1 MGTWAR
7 AIVLLL
13 ACLALPGAARANHV
27 MIGAE
32 DTSVAVGRALD
43 LLADAPAGLTP
54 EQAMAMTGWRE
65 SESDTPNFGL
75 SQRRVWARLT
85 VAPTTSPAM
94 TWRIIFQ
101 HAQLERAT
109 MFVARADGGYDK
121 VEAGTLAPYAERTL
135 TPHRFAVFPLR
146 PPRDAP
152 QTLLFAFE
160 SRGSILLP
168 ARIMTV
174 EALAKRDRRNNLL
187 FGLVLGSGLAVS
199 IYLFASYFALRD
211 PLYPTV
217 ALFLLSYGIF
227 QAAQAGLPQ
236 YVPFGDAP
244 LSTNAV
250 SALAPPFSSFF
261 AVTILIQLFN
271 LRTVLPL
278 GWHVV
283 RIARLAALVAI
294 PAYFLA
300 PPVAH
305 LVNAAVGTFVALC
318 VASLALVMIYRD
330 TRAVT
335 IFLLAFGAHFIGNFV
350 QIARILAG
358 LPISP
363 DMTLVVVQ
371 AGYAIGALTL
381 AILLSDR
388 LRAQRDQETRQ
399 LRDSEANLERLVAER
414 TRELTETNR
423 ELAQAK
429 RLADAANRAKSEFL
443 ATMSHELRTPLNAIL
458 GFSEV
463 IERTIMGETETAR
476 YKEYAG
482 FIHGSGTH
490 LLLLINEILDLS
502 KIEAGQVVL
511 EREELDLNT
520 IAEDCVSLM
529 RPAAARSGI
538 SLELRTGADRIVC
551 RADRRALK
559 QILLNLLSNAVKFTG
574 DGGLVAVT
582 VDHAETG
589 TSIAVTDTGIG
600 IPADALPRIF
610 EPFDR
615 GDTMVSRRFEGT
627 GLGLAI
633 SRKLA
638 EMHGGRLSIV
648 SETGK
653 GTTVIL
659 WLPAPTLTDPGT
671 FE

>member
-1 MGTWAR
+1 MNWAR
-7 AIVLLL
+7 AFVLLL

-27 MIGAE
+27 TIGAE
-32 DTSVAVGRALD
+32 DTSIAVGRALD
-43 LLADAPAGLTP
+43 LLLDAPAGLTP
-54 EQAMAMTGWRE
+54 EQAMAMQGWRD
-65 SESDTPNFGL
+65 SDSDMPNFGL

-94 TWRIIFQ
+94 TWRIVFQ

-109 MFVARADGGYDK
+109 MFVPRADGGYDK
-121 VEAGTLAPYAERTL
+121 FEAGTLARYAERTL
-135 TPHRFAVFPLR
+135 TPHRFAIFPLR

-152 QTLLFAFE
+152 LTLLFAFE

-174 EALAKRDRRNNLL
+174 EAVAERDRRNNLL
-187 FGLVLGSGLAVS
+187 FGLVLGSGLAMS

-211 PLYPTV
+211 PLYPIV

-236 YVPFGDAP
+236 YLPMGDAP
-244 LSTNAV
+244 LSTNLV

-261 AVTILIQLFN
+261 AVTVLLHLFD
-271 LRTVLPL
+271 LRTLQPI
-278 GWHVV
+278 GWRVV
-283 RIARLAALVAI
+283 RLARIAALTAI
-294 PAYFLA
+294 PMYFVA

-305 LVNAAVGTFVALC
+305 AINAGVGSLVALSIA
-318 VASLALVMIYRD
+318 VLAALMIRRD
-330 TRAVT
+330 IRAVSVFT
-335 IFLLAFGAHFIGNFV
+335 LAFGAHFVGNLV

-399 LRDSEANLERLVAER
+399 LRESEANLERLVAER
-414 TRELTETNR
+414 TRELTATNR

-463 IERTIMGETETAR
+463 IERTIMGETETKR

-482 FIHGSGTH
+482 FIHSSGTH
-490 LLLLINEILDLS
+490 LLSLINEILDLS
-502 KIEAGQVVL
+502 KIEAGRVVL
-511 EREELDLNT
+511 EREELDLNS

-529 RPAAARSGI
+529 RPAAARAGI
-538 SLELRTGADRIVC
+538 NLELRAGAGLVPC

-559 QILLNLLSNAVKFTG
+559 QIMLNLLSNAIKFTP

-582 VDHAETG
+582 VDPGETG
-589 TSIAVTDTGIG
+589 ASITVTDTGIG
-600 IPADALPRIF
+600 IPAEALPKIF
-610 EPFDR
+610 EPFNR

-638 EMHGGRLSIV
+638 ELHGGTLRLT
-648 SETGK
+648 SEAGR
-653 GTTVIL
+653 GTSVIL
-659 WLPAPTLTDPGT
+659 WLPAGRQSEPGT
-671 FE
+671 LQ